1 MEEVARNSLPP
12 GMSFEW
18 TGVTFQQIAA
28 GGAAGVIFALAI
40 VFVYLFLAAQYESWT
55 LPLGVI
61 FTVPIAVLGAAVA
74 TLLRGMD
81 NNVYMQIGLVLL
93 IGLASKSAIL
103 IVEFANQ
110 LNQEGSSVFD
120 AAVSAAKLRFRA
132 ILMTA
137 FSFILGVMPLVVATG
152 AGAASRVALGT
163 AVFGGMV
170 LATVGGLIIT
180 PYLYYMVA
188 RMSEKKGGETPPA
201 GLPPDDAD
209 PVNTEPLPTGA
220 ES

>member
-1 MEEVARNSLPP
+1 MQEIADTTMPP
-12 GMSFEW
+12 GMSYDW
-18 TGVTFQQIAA
+18 TGVTYQQIAA
-28 GGAAGVIFALAI
+28 GGAAGFIFALAI

-55 LPLGVI
+55 LPLSVI

-110 LNQEGSSVFD
+110 LNQEGKTAFE
-120 AAVSAAKLRFRA
+120 AATAASTLRFRA

-137 FSFILGVMPLVVATG
+137 FSFILGVIPLVIATG
-152 AGAASRVALGT
+152 AGAASRVSLGT
-163 AVFGGMV
+163 AVFGGML
-170 LATVGGLIIT
+170 LATIGGLIIT

-188 RMSEKKGGETPPA
+188 RLSEKKGGGQPSDEPPSETQPI
-201 GLPPDDAD
+201 
-209 PVNTEPLPTGA
+209 EIGA

>member
-1 MEEVARNSLPP
+1 M
-12 GMSFEW
+12 
-18 TGVTFQQIAA
+18 
-28 GGAAGVIFALAI
+28 
-40 VFVYLFLAAQYESWT
+40 
-55 LPLGVI
+55 LPLSVI

-74 TLLRGMD
+74 TLIRGMD

-110 LNQEGSSVFD
+110 LNQEGKTAFE
-120 AAVSAAKLRFRA
+120 AAIAASRLRFRA

-137 FSFILGVMPLVVATG
+137 FSFILGVIPLVIATG
-152 AGAASRVALGT
+152 AGAASRVSLGT
-163 AVFGGMV
+163 AVFGGML
-170 LATVGGLIIT
+170 LATIGGLIIT

-188 RMSEKKGGETPPA
+188 RLSEKKGDATPS
-201 GLPPDDAD
+201 
-209 PVNTEPLPTGA
+209 TEPPSETQPIDVGA